1 MIDPILLRKAFTM
14 FDDNS
19 SLANRHLSQAH
30 IALAKGDFITA
41 KAMAE
46 SALKLN
52 PKSFEAYNTLGV
64 CFGSA
69 NDFKSAI
76 ACFDKSLEVKP
87 DQTEAKVNRITALI
101 MQGNSAR
108 LEELEKGHI
117 SVIGKELTDVIN
129 NLYKEDRTNV

>member
-1 MIDPILLRKAFTM
+1 M

-30 IALAKGDFITA
+30 SALAKGDFITA
-41 KAMAE
+41 KSMAE
-46 SALKLN
+46 AAIKLD
-52 PKSFEAYNTLGV
+52 PSFEAYNTLGV

-117 SVIGKELTDVIN
+117 SVIGKELKDVFN

>member
-1 MIDPILLRKAFTM
+1 M

-30 IALAKGDFITA
+30 SALAKGDFITA

-46 SALKLN
+46 DAINLD
-52 PKSFEAYNTLGV
+52 PSFEAYNTLGV

-76 ACFDKSLEVKP
+76 ACFDKSLEMKP
-87 DQTEAKVNRITALI
+87 DQTEAQVNRSTALI
-101 MQGNSAR
+101 MQGKMAR
-108 LEELEKGHI
+108 LYEIAEGHVSGI
-117 SVIGKELTDVIN
+117 DKVITDMLDNLFKENSN
-129 NLYKEDRTNV
+129 NV

>member
-1 MIDPILLRKAFTM
+1 M

-30 IALAKGDFITA
+30 SALAKGDFITA